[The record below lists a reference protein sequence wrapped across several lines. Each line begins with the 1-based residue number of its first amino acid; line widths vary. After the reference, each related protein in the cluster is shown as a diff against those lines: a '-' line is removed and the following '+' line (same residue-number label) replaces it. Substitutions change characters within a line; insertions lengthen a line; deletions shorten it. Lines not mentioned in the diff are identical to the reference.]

1 MMKIMLTGG
10 TGFIGSY
17 VLRFLLEDKHQVN
30 VLVRNSIKLNIANH
44 PSLKIF
50 EGNLNNLNVINNSL
64 SGCDVVIHLAARV
77 SAATDNPEEYFSS
90 NFVGTEN
97 LLMASKQN
105 KVKKFVFTSSLSA
118 HSIIPDSLVSEES
131 LRKPEKY
138 FSKYAETKGKAEDLV
153 INYGNKGLPY
163 IIIYPQR
170 MFGIGPLND
179 ANGATKALRLYLKN
193 KLPFLI
199 DSGNQF
205 ASWSF
210 VDDVASG
217 IVSAA
222 TKDIFNQRYILGGE
236 NETLAN
242 VYKMADEICSKTH
255 LKIKLKR
262 STALSLISMIV
273 FASKLLGK
281 NPIITKEWLNY
292 VLESQKIS
300 SEKAMRELNYKITPL
315 NTALK
320 KTVNWLKTL

>member
-17 VLRFLLEDKHQVN
+17 VLRFLLEEGHQVN
-30 VLVRNSIKLNIANH
+30 ALVRNSMKLNTANH

-50 EGNLNNLNVINNSL
+50 EGNLNNLNAMNNSL
-64 SGCDVVIHLAARV
+64 SGCDVVIHLAALVR
-77 SAATDNPEEYFSS
+77 AFTDNADEFIDT
-90 NFVGTEN
+90 NLKGTAN
-97 LLMASKQN
+97 LLLASKQN
-105 KVKKFVFTSSLSA
+105 KVKKFVFVSSLSA
-118 HSIIPDSLVSEES
+118 HSIVPDNIINEES
-131 LRKPEKY
+131 LRNPDKY

-153 INYGNKGLPY
+153 IKSSEEGLPY

-179 ANGATKALRLYLKN
+179 ANGATKALQLYLKN

-205 ASWSF
+205 ACWSF
-210 VDDVASG
+210 VEDVARG

-222 TKDIFNQRYILGGE
+222 TKDIFNQKYILGGE
-236 NETLAN
+236 NETLLN
-242 VYKMADEICSKTH
+242 VYKVANKISGKSH
-255 LKIKLKR
+255 LKIKLR
-262 STALSLISMIV
+262 LSTALSLVS
-273 FASKLLGK
+273 FAERMAKLLGK

-300 SEKAMRELNYKITPL
+300 SEKAIRELNYKITAL
-315 NTALK
+315 KTALE
-320 KTVNWLKTL
+320 KTITWLKDL

>member
-17 VLRFLLEDKHQVN
+17 VLRFLLEDGHQVN
-30 VLVRNSIKLNIANH
+30 ALARNSFKLNIANY

-50 EGNLNNLNVINNSL
+50 EGNLNNLNVINSSL
-64 SGCDVVIHLAARV
+64 SGCDVIIHLAAKV
-77 SAATDNPEEYFSS
+77 SATTGKPEEYFSS
-90 NFVGTEN
+90 NFRGTKN

-138 FSKYAETKGKAEDLV
+138 FSKYAETKGKAEELV
-153 INYGNKGLPY
+153 INYGKEGLRY

-170 MFGIGPLND
+170 MFGIGPFND
-179 ANGATKALRLYLKN
+179 ANGATKALWLYLKN

-210 VDDVASG
+210 VEDVARG

-222 TKDIFNQRYILGGE
+222 TKEIFNQKYILGGE

-242 VYKMADEICSKTH
+242 VYKIADEISGKPH
-255 LKIKLKR
+255 LKINLR
-262 STALSLISMIV
+262 SSAGLSLVSLIERL
-273 FASKLLGK
+273 AKRLGK

-292 VLESQKIS
+292 VLESQKVY
-300 SEKAMRELNYKITPL
+300 SEKAIRELNYKITPL
-315 NTALK
+315 NIALE
-320 KTVNWLKTL
+320 KTVNWLISL